1 MEIGKRET
9 LLFWFIIGIQLHA
22 SLQFKLDRIN
32 RDDFPKSFI
41 FGASTS
47 AYQVEGI
54 AQLDGRKPCIW
65 DTYTHSRKMFDG
77 STGDVTVD
85 QYHHYKEDVHLMFK
99 MGLDAYRFSISWFD

>member
-32 RDDFPKSFI
+32 RDDFLKKII

-47 AYQVEGI
+47 SYEVEGV
-54 AQLDGRKPCIW
+54 AQLDGHKPYIW
-65 DTYTHSRKMFDG
+65 DTYTG
-77 STGDVTVD
+77 E
-85 QYHHYKEDVHLMFK
+85 KE
-99 MGLDAYRFSISWFD
+99 I